1 MNLDNLIQD
10 IYDLIYKE
18 YGNID
23 TNDLNDIILELIRN
37 NIFTSNDSVDN
48 LIDLLETFKKGEW
61 IKWYIEMII

>member
-1 MNLDNLIQD
+1 MINLDSLIQD

-48 LIDLLETFKKGEW
+48 LIHLLETFKKGE
-61 IKWYIEMII
+61 

>member
-48 LIDLLETFKKGEW
+48 LIDLLEAYKKGE
-61 IKWYIEMII
+61 

>member
-1 MNLDNLIQD
+1 MINLDSLIQD

-37 NIFTSNDSVDN
+37 NIFTSNDSIDN
-48 LIDLLETFKKGEW
+48 LIDLLESYKKGE
-61 IKWYIEMII
+61 

>member
-1 MNLDNLIQD
+1 MNLDSLIQG

-48 LIDLLETFKKGEW
+48 LIDLLEAFKKGE
-61 IKWYIEMII
+61 